1 MSNLTQIEQALLQ
14 EYESLASAF
23 EDLAAQQS
31 QLSEH
36 SSARIAALTKRQSQ
50 LETLLLKLSDALAK
64 QNASTT
70 ALIDKAKRLNSGW
83 R

>member
-1 MSNLTQIEQALLQ
+1 MSNRTQIEQALLL

-23 EDLAAQQS
+23 EDLAKQQS
-31 QLSEH
+31 QLSAH
-36 SSARIAALTKRQSQ
+36 SSAQIAALTKRQSQ